1 MWSEEG
7 RELSGEEVRKPVK
20 RRKKATKPIKASS
33 ALSRVQLDTNLSRQ
47 YDNDGNPYPT
57 EPKGYTAD
65 GGH

>member
-1 MWSEEG
+1 MSLES
-7 RELSGEEVRKPVK
+7 LYKAKVSALKK
-20 RRKKATKPIKASS
+20 KKAAEAQKPASP
-33 ALSRVQLDTNLSRQ
+33 LSRVQHDTNLSRQ

>member
-20 RRKKATKPIKASS
+20 RRKKVVKASPVV
-33 ALSRVQLDTNLSRQ
+33 SRVQLDTNLSRQ
-47 YDNDGNPYPT
+47 YDNDGNAIHG
-57 EPKGYTAD
+57 EPKGYTTD